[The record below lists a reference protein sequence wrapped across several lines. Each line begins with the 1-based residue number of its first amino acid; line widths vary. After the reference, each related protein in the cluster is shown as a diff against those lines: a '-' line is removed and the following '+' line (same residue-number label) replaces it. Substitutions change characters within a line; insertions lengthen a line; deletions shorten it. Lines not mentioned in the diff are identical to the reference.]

1 MKTYTPVYFIK
12 KVLIC
17 LLILIPVSIFIMNLT
32 SVRAEDNNTKETGA
46 DELNKARKQLKNE
59 EIIVERHFIK
69 VTDDEW
75 PTQVIYDTTNI
86 CYQGTLRWIVMGNP
100 NLANQL
106 PPVHVARTMLVH
118 CFCVMD
124 KLRTEYKFTPYTD
137 LIGKDNPMNPRILP
151 NKFMEKALQCIKE
164 HNTLSGLVVL
174 DQESLD
180 MFGEKLK
187 KQKDNE
193 TKNDTKIEVK
203 PPDNNSGESDS
214 TPEQPKELPTEDAPL
229 LNF

>member
-32 SVRAEDNNTKETGA
+32 SVRAEDNNT
-46 DELNKARKQLKNE
+46 RS
-59 EIIVERHFIK
+59 K
-69 VTDDEW
+69 VFLMVPNDEW
-75 PTQVIYDTTNI
+75 PSQVIFDTIQI
-86 CYQGTLRWIVMGNP
+86 CYQGTIRWIVMGSP
-100 NLANQL
+100 GLLNQA
-106 PPVHVARTMLVH
+106 PPYPVARAMTIH
-118 CFCVMD
+118 CFCVLD
-124 KLRTEYKFTPYTD
+124 KLRTEYKYTPYVEM
-137 LIGKDNPMNPRILP
+137 INKDDPMNPQILP
-151 NKFMEKALQCIKE
+151 SKFMSKAIQCIKE
-164 HNTLSGLVVL
+164 HDTLSGLVVL
-174 DQESLD
+174 DQKSID
-180 MFGEKLK
+180 MFGEKIN

-193 TKNDTKIEVK
+193 TKIEQKIEVK

>member
-1 MKTYTPVYFIK
+1 MKTETKYFFK
-12 KVLIC
+12 KVFIISLIFG
-17 LLILIPVSIFIMNLT
+17 LIVFLMVFFVKEIS
-32 SVRAEDNNTKETGA
+32 AEDNNTKELSA

-59 EIIVERHFIK
+59 ETIVERHFIK

-106 PPVHVARTMLVH
+106 PPVHIVRTMIVH

-164 HNTLSGLVVL
+164 HNTLSGLIIL
-174 DQESLD
+174 DQESIN

-187 KQKDNE
+187 EQKDNE

-203 PPDNNSGESDS
+203 PPDNNSEKSDS

>member
-1 MKTYTPVYFIK
+1 MKNYTPVYFIK

-59 EIIVERHFIK
+59 EKIVNRHFIK
-69 VTDDEW
+69 VPDDEW
-75 PTQVIYDTTNI
+75 PSQVIFDTTQI
-86 CYQGTLRWIVMGNP
+86 CYAGTIRWIIMGQP
-100 NLANQL
+100 SLANQV
-106 PPVHVARTMLVH
+106 PPPHVVRTMTVH

-137 LIGKDNPMNPRILP
+137 MLGKDDPRNPRLLP
-151 NKFMEKALQCIKE
+151 NKFMEKAVMCIKE
-164 HNTLSGLVVL
+164 HDTLSGLIIL
-174 DQESLD
+174 DPSFNLD
-180 MFGEKLK
+180 DIDIN
-187 KQKDNE
+187 QKDNE
-193 TKNDTKIEVK
+193 TKNDIQIEV
-203 PPDNNSGESDS
+203 PPDANSGKSDS
-214 TPEQPKELPTEDAPL
+214 IPEQPKELPEQDAPL

>member
-1 MKTYTPVYFIK
+1 MKKI
-12 KVLIC
+12 I
-17 LLILIPVSIFIMNLT
+17 LLIVFFVYLIHSGW
-32 SVRAEDNNTKETGA
+32 AQDNNTKEIGA

-59 EIIVERHFIK
+59 EIIVDRHFIK

-106 PPVHVARTMLVH
+106 PPVHVARAMIVH

-137 LIGKDNPMNPRILP
+137 FIGKDNPMNPRILP
-151 NKFMEKALQCIKE
+151 NKFMQKALQCIKE
-164 HNTLSGLVVL
+164 HNTLAGLVVL

-180 MFGEKLK
+180 MFGEKIK
-187 KQKDNE
+187 EQKDNE

-203 PPDNNSGESDS
+203 PPDDDSGKSDS
-214 TPEQPKELPTEDAPL
+214 TPEQPNELPTEDAPL

>member
-12 KVLIC
+12 KLLIF
-17 LLILIPVSIFIMNLT
+17 LLILLPVCMFIMQLT
-32 SVRAEDNNTKETGA
+32 SVRAEEAGA
-46 DELNKARKQLKNE
+46 DELNKARKKFKNE
-59 EIIVERHFIK
+59 EKIVNRHFIK
-69 VTDDEW
+69 VPDDEW
-75 PTQVIYDTTNI
+75 PSQVIFDTIQI
-86 CYQGTLRWIVMGNP
+86 CYQGTIKWIVMGSP
-100 NLANQL
+100 GLLGQV
-106 PPVHVARTMLVH
+106 PPYPVARAMTVH
-118 CFCVMD
+118 CFCVLD
-124 KLRTEYKFTPYTD
+124 KLRTEYKFTPYTNM
-137 LIGKDNPMNPRILP
+137 LGKDDPMNPRMLP
-151 NKFMEKALQCIKE
+151 NKFMEHAIKCIKE

-174 DQESLD
+174 DQDSIN
-180 MFGEKLK
+180 MFSEKLK